1 MDVIKQ
7 SAEPV
12 INSWT
17 MYYLMARLP
26 SYLSKIV
33 FDMVTDKCSM
43 VVSNVPG
50 PRQKLSMNGDVVEG
64 AVFWPPQR
72 SKVGKSLRIFHVK
85 PHQSDLIRLKSMA
98 VRLLVQSRVQ
108 ATSK

>member
-12 INSWT
+12 INSWS

-26 SYLSKIV
+26 SYFSKIL
-33 FDMVTDKCSM
+33 FDMITDKCSM

-50 PRQKLSMNGDVVEG
+50 PTQKFSMNGDVVEG

-72 SKVGKSLRIFHVK
+72 SKVGKFCKVPLAS
-85 PHQSDLIRLKSMA
+85 
-98 VRLLVQSRVQ
+98 
-108 ATSK
+108 